1 MKNEPGQDL
10 SIAIVHDGRVAR
22 GRAGDTLARAARR
35 IGQAGGFVACLQDVR
50 ARAARTSFIQ
60 YVGVCLRAHPLHP
73 AVVSAADR
81 VPSPEPGRPPVASCV
96 PAASRARRAAG
107 THASRRPA
115 MLRRGTRGSV
125 PLITAC
131 NGCERDARAVR
142 RRGPVL
148 PAGRARDYASIEIR
162 CRLFPVIRAGI
173 AGNRWLPSRGKVGFA
188 TD

>member
-50 ARAARTSFIQ
+50 ACAARTSFIQ

-96 PAASRARRAAG
+96 PA
-107 THASRRPA
+107 

-131 NGCERDARAVR
+131 NGCEREARAVR